1 MEPNSFCNYPL
12 LGINCSTGDLGGH
25 LFGNNPT
32 IIANE
37 MVQSEIRLLNFHIT
51 PTDI

>member
-12 LGINCSTGDLGGH
+12 LGINCSTCDLGGR
-25 LFGNNPT
+25 LFGN
-32 IIANE
+32 ISAIDANE
-37 MVQSEIRLLNFHIT
+37 MVQSEIRLLNLHIT